1 MKAETF
7 MDDMNE
13 IDESRYD
20 GRDAFGAHLAEAAQ
34 EDREIVFCKELC
46 VAMEKIKDGSSLE
59 SLRIVLPA
67 KLNKKAV

>member
-1 MKAETF
+1 

-13 IDESRYD
+13 IDESCYD

-34 EDREIVFCKELC
+34 EDRETVFCNELC
-46 VAMEKIKDGSSLE
+46 VAMEKIKDGFSLE
-59 SLRIVLPA
+59 SLWAVLQA